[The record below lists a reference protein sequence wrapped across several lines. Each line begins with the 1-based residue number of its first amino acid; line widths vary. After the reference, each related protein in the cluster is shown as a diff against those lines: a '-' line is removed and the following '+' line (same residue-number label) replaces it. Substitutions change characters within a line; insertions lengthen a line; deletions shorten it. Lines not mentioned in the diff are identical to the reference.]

1 MGHGHCGRG
10 RVGKMGAPDLET
22 ERKAG
27 WGGALWVQ
35 QGASRFWK
43 GVEPR
48 DRNTSQAQGRGGPE
62 SGGGGEGGSVWE
74 EGAASLLAGS
84 CAMVRGRRLRL
95 RQRLLGSRC
104 GREAVTV
111 KEVEGPRAQ
120 CWRHCRHPL
129 RQPSC
134 LPRHAP
140 RLRIL
145 PSQLLQ
151 TPNSSPADPLSP
163 QVHSGG
169 SSEVSDLD
177 T

>member
-1 MGHGHCGRG
+1 MGPG
-10 RVGKMGAPDLET
+10 
-22 ERKAG
+22 
-27 WGGALWVQ
+27 
-35 QGASRFWK
+35 
-43 GVEPR
+43 
-48 DRNTSQAQGRGGPE
+48 DRNASQAQGRDGPE
-62 SGGGGEGGSVWE
+62 SGGGGEDGSVWQ
-74 EGAASLLAGS
+74 EGAASLLSGS

-111 KEVEGPRAQ
+111 KEVEGPRAR
-120 CWRHCRHPL
+120 CWRHGRHPL
-129 RQPSC
+129 GQPSC

-151 TPNSSPADPLSP
+151 TPNWSPADPLSP

-169 SSEVSDLD
+169 SSEEAAVRCPIWTRETCGPRTWGGGRWTRESEDAGWWVPRGKIWVLSWNGR
-177 T
+177 